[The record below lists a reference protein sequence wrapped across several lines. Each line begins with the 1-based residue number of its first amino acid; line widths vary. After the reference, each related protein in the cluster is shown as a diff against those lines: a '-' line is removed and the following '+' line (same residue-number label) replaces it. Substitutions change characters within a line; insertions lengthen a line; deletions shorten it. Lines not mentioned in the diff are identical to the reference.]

1 MKSLSASFKI
11 IKILKLMT
19 QNPVSIDE
27 ILKHFESEEI
37 YLSKETISKYFAT
50 LRRAGC
56 DIQKKKNKFYIKYP
70 ILNFSKSELLTLA
83 NFQKAAYN
91 LNSKN
96 NYSHFL
102 KFLERLF
109 ILTNEIENYR
119 KISRENPINKSF
131 WDDKTGKEYKEK
143 IEILSEFMGNNPQ
156 KLKIAYEGIN
166 YNITPLNFRYNK
178 DSICLSAYD
187 NVENVN
193 KNFALN
199 KIDDIKPTPSKGTGT
214 EFGLST
220 TFKIT
225 GKLKNAYRIREGEIV
240 TNYENHIVVT
250 NKKED
255 KTELFNRLLKY
266 GAYCEILYPE
276 NDRKKFL
283 KIIED
288 LISKHTM
295 MAEKS

>member
-11 IKILKLMT
+11 IKMLKLMT

-27 ILKHFESEEI
+27 ILKHFEDAEI

-50 LRRAGC
+50 LRYAGC

-96 NYSHFL
+96 NYSYFL
-102 KFLERLF
+102 RFLERLF
-109 ILTNEIENYR
+109 ILTNETENYR
-119 KISRENPINKSF
+119 KISKENPINKSF
-131 WDDKTGKEYKEK
+131 WDDKTGREYKEK
-143 IEILSEFMGNNPQ
+143 IEILSEFMGTNPQ
-156 KLKIAYEGIN
+156 KLKISYEGKI
-166 YNITPLNFRYNK
+166 YNITPVNFRYNK
-178 DSICLSAYD
+178 DSVCLSAYD
-187 NVENVN
+187 NIENVN

-199 KIDDIKPTPSKGTGT
+199 KIDDIKATPSKGINT

-220 TFKIT
+220 TFKIS
-225 GKLKNAYRIREGEIV
+225 GKLKNIYRIREGEIV
-240 TNYENHIVVT
+240 TNYENYIIVT

-266 GAYCEILYPE
+266 GTCCEILYPK
-276 NDRKKFL
+276 NDRKKF
-283 KIIED
+283 ITMIED
-288 LISKHTM
+288 LILQHANLASKN
-295 MAEKS
+295 